1 MRDRQEK
8 RFFFASALSSA
19 NLKTE
24 HPITVLCIS
33 IERKK
38 KIPVDLTTVW
48 QQNESWAKL
57 LTPRSQ
63 WQSPID
69 SDGQNLSPGNSP
81 GQFGQGLTS
90 CFPKS
95 PQQTLP
101 TSFCACIFQWSSWA
115 LSDLISGA
123 LSIIWSQRLLRVFFG
138 HSQFQKSIEIY
149 FTVSKINSG
158 Y

>member
-1 MRDRQEK
+1 MWDIRDRQEK
-8 RFFFASALSSA
+8 RLFCLS
-19 NLKTE
+19 
-24 HPITVLCIS
+24 IVLCKWYNCPPHHDVMPFN
-33 IERKK
+33 RKK
-38 KIPVDLTTVW
+38 KKLPKGFDSCLAAKRVLGKIT
-48 QQNESWAKL
+48 NSRESMM
-57 LTPRSQ
+57 
-63 WQSPID
+63 
-69 SDGQNLSPGNSP
+69 GQNLSPGNSP

-123 LSIIWSQRLLRVFFG
+123 LSIIWSQRLLRVLFA
-138 HSQFQKSIEIY
+138 HSYFQKSIEIY
-149 FTVSKINSG
+149 FQVSKINSG